1 MKKEIKI
8 LSWFYSFFITS
19 NKLDFILFIFTALI
33 VSIIEVM
40 SIASIIPFLEV
51 VLSENMANDNK
62 FVFLITEYFKFQTR
76 EELVVFLI
84 TIFLSLLFLSSLTK
98 ILIVIFV
105 NHIQRKVG
113 SKLSNLMYSSI
124 INNDY
129 LSITKKNSSDF
140 LSVITE
146 KAELT
151 KQSIF
156 NILNSISSLILLC
169 SLIIFILF
177 ITPNFSFLIFILI
190 LFIFLLIIFLTKK
203 ILSKQS
209 LSQSKS
215 IFERFKIVNET
226 YGIIRE
232 IIIDNSQE
240 FFKNKY
246 KKSDDKFRKAQ
257 FVIGIISGIPKFIIE
272 YILILIIFIFV
283 YNLLFTYN
291 YNSSHVLPLVSSF
304 AFVAYRSMPL
314 LNNIYSSIAQ
324 ISGYKESVLE
334 GINLLNEI
342 KLLKKQNHEDLT
354 NSNIDLKFNL
364 SLSLKNV
371 NFTYPDNSAKVLKNI
386 NINLEKG
393 KIYGIKGSSGTGKST
408 LLNII
413 SGLIIPTQ
421 GKLFVDNTLINKE
434 KINLWRNKVS
444 LVSQSNFFLDETI
457 FENLTISS
465 NINDEQ
471 KLNLLVNSSLKT
483 SVLEDFIKNLPNGV
497 HSKIGDN
504 AVRISGGQKQRLA
517 IARALCKKPEC
528 LMLDESTSGLDIE
541 NEQKLIENLINIK
554 SKMLI
559 VLVSHKKQ
567 TLEFCDEIIDLD
579 RMN

>member
-19 NKLDFILFIFTALI
+19 NKLDFSLFIFTALI

-76 EELVVFLI
+76 KELVVFLI

-177 ITPNFSFLIFILI
+177 ITPNFSFLIFVLI

-283 YNLLFTYN
+283 YNLLFTHN

-342 KLLKKQNHEDLT
+342 KLIKKQNHEDLM
-354 NSNIDLKFNL
+354 NSNIDFKFNS
-364 SLSLKNV
+364 SLSLENV
-371 NFTYPDNSAKVLKNI
+371 NFTYPDNSEKVLKNI

-413 SGLIIPTQ
+413 SGLIIPTE

-483 SVLEDFIKNLPNGV
+483 SVLEDFIKNLPNGI

>member
-19 NKLDFILFIFTALI
+19 NKLDFSLFIFTALI

-371 NFTYPDNSAKVLKNI
+371 NFTYPDNSEKVLKNI

>member
-19 NKLDFILFIFTALI
+19 NKLDFSLFIFTALI

-76 EELVVFLI
+76 KELVVFLI

-177 ITPNFSFLIFILI
+177 ITPNFSFLIFVLI

-283 YNLLFTYN
+283 YNLLFTHN

-342 KLLKKQNHEDLT
+342 KHIKKQNHEDLM
-354 NSNIDLKFNL
+354 NSNIDFKFNS
-364 SLSLKNV
+364 SLSLENV
-371 NFTYPDNSAKVLKNI
+371 NFTYPDNSEKVLKNI

-413 SGLIIPTQ
+413 SGLIIPTE

-483 SVLEDFIKNLPNGV
+483 SVLEDFIKNLPNGI

>member
-1 MKKEIKI
+1 
-8 LSWFYSFFITS
+8 
-19 NKLDFILFIFTALI
+19 
-33 VSIIEVM
+33 
-40 SIASIIPFLEV
+40 
-51 VLSENMANDNK
+51 
-62 FVFLITEYFKFQTR
+62 
-76 EELVVFLI
+76 
-84 TIFLSLLFLSSLTK
+84 
-98 ILIVIFV
+98 
-105 NHIQRKVG
+105 
-113 SKLSNLMYSSI
+113 
-124 INNDY
+124 
-129 LSITKKNSSDF
+129 
-140 LSVITE
+140 
-146 KAELT
+146 
-151 KQSIF
+151 
-156 NILNSISSLILLC
+156 
-169 SLIIFILF
+169 
-177 ITPNFSFLIFILI
+177 
-190 LFIFLLIIFLTKK
+190 
-203 ILSKQS
+203 
-209 LSQSKS
+209 
-215 IFERFKIVNET
+215 
-226 YGIIRE
+226 
-232 IIIDNSQE
+232 
-240 FFKNKY
+240 
-246 KKSDDKFRKAQ
+246 
-257 FVIGIISGIPKFIIE
+257 
-272 YILILIIFIFV
+272 
-283 YNLLFTYN
+283 
-291 YNSSHVLPLVSSF
+291 
-304 AFVAYRSMPL
+304 MPL

-444 LVSQSNFFLDETI
+444 LVSQSNFLDETI

-517 IARALCKKPEC
+517 IARALCKKPE
-528 LMLDESTSGLDIE
+528 ML
-541 NEQKLIENLINIK
+541 N
-554 SKMLI
+554 
-559 VLVSHKKQ
+559 V
-567 TLEFCDEIIDLD
+567 
-579 RMN
+579 R

>member
-19 NKLDFILFIFTALI
+19 NKLDFSLFIFTALI

-177 ITPNFSFLIFILI
+177 ITPNFSFLIFVLI

-283 YNLLFTYN
+283 YNLLFTHN

-342 KLLKKQNHEDLT
+342 KHIKKQNHEDLM
-354 NSNIDLKFNL
+354 NSNIDFKFNS
-364 SLSLKNV
+364 SLSLENV
-371 NFTYPDNSAKVLKNI
+371 NFTYPDNSEKVLKNI

-413 SGLIIPTQ
+413 SGLIIPTE

-483 SVLEDFIKNLPNGV
+483 SVLEDFIKNLPNGI

>member
-19 NKLDFILFIFTALI
+19 NKLDFSLFIFTALI

-51 VLSENMANDNK
+51 VLSESMANDNK

>member
-8 LSWFYSFFITS
+8 FKWFYSFFITS
-19 NKLDFILFIFTALI
+19 NKLDFSLFIFTALI
-33 VSIIEVM
+33 VSLIEVM

-51 VLSENMANDNK
+51 VLSENMTNRNK
-62 FVFLITEYFKFQTR
+62 FVILITEYFNFQTR
-76 EELVVFLI
+76 KELVVFLM
-84 TIFLSLLFLSSLTK
+84 TIFLSLLLLSSLTK
-98 ILIVIFV
+98 IIIVIFV

-156 NILNSISSLILLC
+156 NILSSMSSIILLF
-169 SLIIFILF
+169 SLIIFLLF
-177 ITPNFSFLIFILI
+177 ITPNFSFLILTLI
-190 LFIFLLIIFLTKK
+190 VFIFLIIIFLTKK

-209 LSQSKS
+209 LNQSKS

-240 FFKNKY
+240 FFRKKY

-272 YILILIIFIFV
+272 YILIFIIFIFV

-334 GINLLNEI
+334 GISLLNEI
-342 KLLKKQNHEDLT
+342 KNIKKQNNENLM
-354 NSNIDLKFNL
+354 NSNVELKFHS
-364 SLSLKNV
+364 SLSLQNV
-371 NFTYPDNSAKVLKNI
+371 NFTYPDNSEKVIKNL

-465 NINDEQ
+465 DTNDE
-471 KLNLLVNSSLKT
+471 KELNLLLNSSLKT
-483 SVLEDFIKNLPNGV
+483 SVLDDFINSLPNGI

-559 VLVSHKKQ
+559 ILVSHKKQ

-579 RMN
+579 RLN

>member
-1 MKKEIKI
+1 
-8 LSWFYSFFITS
+8 
-19 NKLDFILFIFTALI
+19 
-33 VSIIEVM
+33 
-40 SIASIIPFLEV
+40 
-51 VLSENMANDNK
+51 
-62 FVFLITEYFKFQTR
+62 
-76 EELVVFLI
+76 
-84 TIFLSLLFLSSLTK
+84 
-98 ILIVIFV
+98 
-105 NHIQRKVG
+105 
-113 SKLSNLMYSSI
+113 MYSSI

-497 HSKIGDN
+497 HSKIVDN

-554 SKMLI
+554 SK
-559 VLVSHKKQ
+559 
-567 TLEFCDEIIDLD
+567 C
-579 RMN
+579 